1 MIHGFHKYIF
11 ITSYELGS
19 VLVARDTVV
28 QDSSSRHRPWRQ
40 TGKQAIIH
48 NCTIMRL
55 EMILRIL
62 GGGGVCSS
70 PVAGAGFP
78 EVVMV

>member
-1 MIHGFHKYIF
+1 M
-11 ITSYELGS
+11 
-19 VLVARDTVV
+19 LVARDTVV

-62 GGGGVCSS
+62 GGGVFVPDQLLVQAFQRWYWFSRDWKD
-70 PVAGAGFP
+70 
-78 EVVMV
+78 